1 MDYLEF
7 LTITASVC
15 SIVGFLITLF
25 SMNSWGKR
33 ILWAIVIFLLTF
45 SGGYAVNRNS
55 ENERIKNIHR
65 QANAIC
71 EHYSSS
77 YSDEFIQES
86 LAFLEENRDR
96 YPDSY
101 GRAQQIYAEMNN
113 SVVQYDFEAARK
125 LYGIVKG
132 IATLNDKNS
141 TLHH

>member
-1 MDYLEF
+1 MDYWQF
-7 LTITASVC
+7 LTISSAVC
-15 SIVGFLITLF
+15 SIVGFFITIF
-25 SMNSWGKR
+25 SKYSWGKR
-33 ILWAIVIFLLTF
+33 ILWSVVIFILTF
-45 SGGYAVNRNS
+45 ISGYAVNRNS

-65 QANAIC
+65 QANAIY

-101 GRAQQIYAEMNN
+101 DRAQQIYAEMNN

-132 IATLNDKNS
+132 IATLNDKK
-141 TLHH
+141 

>member
-1 MDYLEF
+1 MDYWQF
-7 LTITASVC
+7 LTISSAVC
-15 SIVGFLITLF
+15 SIVGFFITIF
-25 SMNSWGKR
+25 SKYSWGKR
-33 ILWAIVIFLLTF
+33 ILWSVVIFILTF
-45 SGGYAVNRNS
+45 ISGYAVNHNS

-101 GRAQQIYAEMNN
+101 DRAQQIYAEMNN

-132 IATLNDKNS
+132 IATLNDKK
-141 TLHH
+141 

>member
-65 QANAIC
+65 QSIAIC
-71 EHYSSS
+71 NHYGYS
-77 YSDEFIQES
+77 YCEEFVQEA
-86 LAFLEENRDR
+86 LTFLEENRER

-101 GRAQQIYAEMNN
+101 DRAKQIYQDLNDAAIPDCYDAE
-113 SVVQYDFEAARK
+113 RK
-125 LYGIVKG
+125 LHGILKS
-132 IATLNDKNS
+132 ISALNGEE
-141 TLHH
+141 

>member
-1 MDYLEF
+1 MDYWQF
-7 LTITASVC
+7 LTISSAVC
-15 SIVGFLITLF
+15 SIVGFFITIF
-25 SMNSWGKR
+25 SKYSWGKR
-33 ILWAIVIFLLTF
+33 ILWSIVIFILTF
-45 SGGYAVNRNS
+45 ISGYAVNRNS

-101 GRAQQIYAEMNN
+101 DRAQQIYAEMNN

-132 IATLNDKNS
+132 IATLNDKK
-141 TLHH
+141 

>member
-1 MDYLEF
+1 MDYWQF
-7 LTITASVC
+7 LTISSAVC
-15 SIVGFLITLF
+15 SIVGFFITIF
-25 SMNSWGKR
+25 SKYSWGKR
-33 ILWAIVIFLLTF
+33 ILWSVVIFILTF
-45 SGGYAVNRNS
+45 ISGYAVNRNS

-101 GRAQQIYAEMNN
+101 DRAQQIYAEMNN

-132 IATLNDKNS
+132 IATLNDKK
-141 TLHH
+141 

>member
-1 MDYLEF
+1 MSVNSALILSIIGDA
-7 LTITASVC
+7 IT
-15 SIVGFLITLF
+15 IVGFAINLHF
-25 SMNSWGKR
+25 SKQSKMEKLRWV
-33 ILWAIVIFLLTF
+33 IVAIVLVISF
-45 SGGYAVNRNS
+45 SFTVYNGS
-55 ENERIKNIHR
+55 ELSRIKNIHR

-101 GRAQQIYAEMNN
+101 DRAQQIYAEMNN

-132 IATLNDKNS
+132 IATLNDKK
-141 TLHH
+141 